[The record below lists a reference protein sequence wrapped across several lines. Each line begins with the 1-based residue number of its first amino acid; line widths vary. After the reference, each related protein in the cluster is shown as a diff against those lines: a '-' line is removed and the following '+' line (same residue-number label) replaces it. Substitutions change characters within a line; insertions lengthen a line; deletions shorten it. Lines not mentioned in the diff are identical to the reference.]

1 MADNDELS
9 RLKMGA
15 PALAFS
21 GKATILATI
30 SQRFGLLMAP
40 NIISISVEK
49 VKSPARLSKYL
60 FDLEV
65 FESFQAEEPRH
76 SGTSRSQP
84 FTVF

>member
-1 MADNDELS
+1 MADTDELS
-9 RLKMGA
+9 QLKKIGA

-40 NIISISVEK
+40 NIISISIEK
-49 VKSPARLSKYL
+49 VKSPVRLSKYL

-65 FESFQAEEPRH
+65 FESF
-76 SGTSRSQP
+76 
-84 FTVF
+84 